1 MKFPKEYEEK
11 VNLKPVNWEAIKGW
25 VAKRATEL
33 LGVEDEVL
41 VAYIFEQI
49 DGKLV
54 RFYLHLNTKVYKHCN
69 SRRTLPYKFW
79 VCMQHIDPRMLQISL
94 TGFLEKNASLFVK
107 VTPSLADCTMPWQT
121 Y

>member
-49 DGKLV
+49 DRKLV
-54 RFYLHLNTKVYKHCN
+54 RFCLHLNTKECKDCN
-69 SRRTLPYKFW
+69 SRRTPPDKYW
-79 VCMQHIDPRMLQISL
+79 VFVQHIDPRMLQISL

-107 VTPSLADCTMPWQT
+107 VSPALADSSMPWQSR
-121 Y
+121 